1 MPRCAP
7 PATFIWRMPRSAIER
22 NTAKCLRNRL
32 LRRRFLC
39 VWKVP
44 CRSAGT
50 PRKVFL
56 HAKIPCM
63 LRAEPAGKPHA
74 GRLPAARKS
83 AFISGA
89 RPPAP
94 GFPRPFP
101 QHISKVCC
109 IYKIW
114 KSAFGGQKSVKIL
127 HIEERAAGYGKAVCR
142 RLRARISQEDAPG
155 RSTRP
160 FHAFVQT
167 AGFVCA
173 GSASIP
179 SR

>member
-1 MPRCAP
+1 MKYPKRL
-7 PATFIWRMPRSAIER
+7 RS
-22 NTAKCLRNRL
+22 RL
-32 LRRRFLC
+32 LRRRFYAFG
-39 VWKVP
+39 
-44 CRSAGT
+44 R
-50 PRKVFL
+50 
-56 HAKIPCM
+56 
-63 LRAEPAGKPHA
+63 LRAGRRERLAEFSCMPKFLACFARDRPEGRAPVACRQPEKAPSSPERARRHPA
-74 GRLPAARKS
+74 
-83 AFISGA
+83 
-89 RPPAP
+89 
-94 GFPRPFP
+94 FPRPFP
-101 QHISKVCC
+101 QRISKVCC

-127 HIEERAAGYGKAVCR
+127 HTGGWAVGYGKAVCR